1 MIKRYYEDMTLR
13 ELDAEVVGTGADERG
28 PWAELNETIF
38 FPEGGGEPG
47 DTGTLGGVRVV
58 GTIKVAD
65 GVRHYLERSLPLGPC
80 RAVLDWSRR
89 WRFMQHHTAQHLLTA
104 LAQQE
109 YGWKTI
115 SFHLGEDYA
124 TIDLEGTGFLPERL
138 RALEDAANA
147 LIREARPVTTMFMTQ
162 EAFERAAVR
171 SRLLPED
178 LEGDI
183 RVVTIEGVDRN
194 TCGGMHVAGLG
205 QIQLIRL
212 DPTEKIKEGVRLPY
226 LAGSGVTERLRGV
239 EALHEGMK
247 KVLGCGEGDF
257 LPTLQA
263 WDRDRQSLKKSLR
276 RAQDSILELMEKG
289 VPDRN
294 FHHFPGADAAFLT
307 KAAHALSA
315 RFPQRTLVLA
325 SDDGEKLAFVIRQGE
340 RSNQPAEE
348 VFKKVLKL
356 TGGKG
361 GGKGTQFQGKAEGTA
376 ALDRL
381 LGRAGEL
388 ES

>member
-1 MIKRYYEDMTLR
+1 MIKRYYQDMTLR
-13 ELDAEVVGTGADERG
+13 ELDVQVVGTGADERG

-38 FPEGGGEPG
+38 YPEGGGQPG

-58 GTIKVAD
+58 DTVKAGN
-65 GVRHYLERSLPLGPC
+65 GVRHYLERPLPPGPC
-80 RAVLDWSRR
+80 RAVLDWPRR

-104 LAQQE
+104 LAQKDF
-109 YGWKTI
+109 GWATL

-124 TIDLEGTGFLPERL
+124 TIDLEGSGFTPEHL

-147 LIREARPVTTMFMTQ
+147 LLREARPVSAVFMSR
-162 EAFERAAVR
+162 EEYEKAAVR

-194 TCGGMHVAGLG
+194 TCGGMHVANLA

-212 DPTEKIKEGVRLPY
+212 EAPEKIKEGIRLSY
-226 LAGSGVTERLRGV
+226 LAGTGVTERLRAV
-239 EALHEGMK
+239 EALHERLKG
-247 KVLGCGEGDF
+247 VLGCGVDDF

-263 WDRDRQSLKKSLR
+263 WDRDRQGVKRALR
-276 RAQDSILELMEKG
+276 RTQDTLLETIETG
-289 VPDRN
+289 VPDRT
-294 FHHFPGADAAFLT
+294 FHHFPGADAAFLA
-307 KAAHALSA
+307 KAAHAFA
-315 RFPQRTLVLA
+315 AKFPQRTLVLA
-325 SDDGEKLAFVIRQGE
+325 GDDGEKLAFVVRQGDK
-340 RSNQPAEE
+340 STHPAEE
-348 VFKKVLKL
+348 LFKKVLVL

-361 GGKGTQFQGKAEGTA
+361 GGKDKQFQGKAEGTA
-376 ALDRL
+376 AIDRL

-388 ES
+388 E